1 MDLKIWT
8 ILLECWRIWF
18 SKERKGSKV
27 KNMLVMMP
35 CSSIKKEEPGVA
47 YDKETVP
54 VNPLFFQCLSMLFMC
69 KNRLANVE
77 VQLF

>member
-1 MDLKIWT
+1 M
-8 ILLECWRIWF
+8 
-18 SKERKGSKV
+18 KERKGSKV

-54 VNPLFFQCLSMLFMC
+54 VNPLFFQCLSMPLMC
-69 KNRLANVE
+69 KNRLADAE
-77 VQLF
+77 AQLF